1 MSTDAEFAR
10 LAREYLDDRAE
21 RHPDAATGL
30 GDHRFDARLPDPSA
44 QALAAERRALDGWA
58 ARLAALDRAALS
70 AEHQVDAAMMAD
82 GIARRMF
89 ELDDLREHT
98 WNPLL
103 ANPGKAIYQLLARD
117 FAPLPDRL
125 GSVAGR
131 LAAIPGVLAE
141 ARRQLGRMPRVHLE
155 TAIGQFDGAIAL
167 VSDGI
172 DAALEG
178 EGATPPSADRL
189 AQVRPAALEALT
201 GHRAWLSAKLAEAD
215 SNGGFADP
223 RIGPELFAR
232 KLSLTLSAAAD
243 ADAILA
249 RAEADLDRVSEQIT
263 ELAAH
268 ITGQIAGAAGPGVV
282 PQVLGRLAEDVP
294 DDATILEFCRAAL
307 AAQTAFV
314 ADRRLITVYDDPI
327 ELIAMPEIDRGVAVA
342 YCDSPGPLEPAP
354 QPTFIAV
361 SPTPADWPA
370 ERVASFYREYNR
382 HMVHDLMVHEAMPGH
397 YLQLQHSRRFT
408 GSDTAIRAALRSG
421 SFTEGWAV
429 YAERVMAEQGY
440 PGEGDP
446 RAVRMQQLKMQ
457 LRMTINAI
465 LDARIHAHGMT
476 EAEAMA
482 LMADRGH
489 QEEGEAAGKW
499 RRAQLTSAQLSTY
512 YVGYSEISDLAADL
526 RAAGPGQT
534 DQQVHDRMLAHG
546 SPPVR
551 LLRTLIAS

>member
-1 MSTDAEFAR
+1 MSEADAEFAR
-10 LAREYLDDRAE
+10 LARDYLDDRAE

-44 QALAAERRALDGWA
+44 QARADERRALDGWA
-58 ARLAALDRAALS
+58 ARLAALDRGALS

-82 GIARRMF
+82 GIARRVF
-89 ELDDLREHT
+89 EIDELREHT

-103 ANPGKAIYQLLARD
+103 TNPGKAIYQLLARD

-131 LAAIPGVLAE
+131 LAEIPGVLAE
-141 ARRQLGRMPRVHLE
+141 ARGQLGRMPRVHLE
-155 TAIGQFDGAIAL
+155 TAIGQFDGTIAL
-167 VSDGI
+167 LSNQI
-172 DAALEG
+172 DAALEV
-178 EGATPPSADRL
+178 EGSAPQCAARL

-201 GHRAWLSAKLAEAD
+201 GHRDWLSARLAEAD
-215 SNGGFADP
+215 GNGGFADP
-223 RIGPELFAR
+223 RIGPERFAR
-232 KLSLTLSAAAD
+232 KLSLTLNAAAD

-263 ELAAH
+263 ELAA
-268 ITGQIAGAAGPGVV
+268 QMSGAAGPGVV

-307 AAQTAFV
+307 AAQTEFV
-314 ADRRLITVYDDPI
+314 TDRRLITVYDDPV
-327 ELIAMPEIDRGVAVA
+327 ELIPMPEIDRGVAVA
-342 YCDSPGPLEPAP
+342 YCDSPGPLEPVP

-361 SPTPADWPA
+361 SPTPADWAA

-397 YLQLQHSRRFT
+397 YLQLQHSRRFS

-421 SFTEGWAV
+421 AFTEGWAV

-457 LRMTINAI
+457 LRMTLNAI

-482 LMADRGH
+482 LMAGRGY

-512 YVGYSEISDLAADL
+512 YVGYCEISDLAADL
-526 RAAGPGQT
+526 RAARPGLT
-534 DQQVHDRMLAHG
+534 DQQLHDRMLAHG

-551 LLRTLIAS
+551 LLRTLIAA

>member
-10 LAREYLDDRAE
+10 LAREYLDDRSE

-44 QALAAERRALDGWA
+44 QALADERRALDGWA
-58 ARLAALDRAALS
+58 ARLGVLDRSALS

-82 GIARRMF
+82 SIARRGF
-89 ELDDLREHT
+89 EVDELREHT

-131 LAAIPGVLAE
+131 LAEVPGVLAE
-141 ARRQLGRMPRVHLE
+141 ARRQLGQMPRVHLE
-155 TAIGQFDGAIAL
+155 TAIGQFGGTIAL
-167 VSDGI
+167 ISNEI
-172 DAALEG
+172 DAALEAAPQCAAG
-178 EGATPPSADRL
+178 L
-189 AQVRPAALEALT
+189 ARVRQSALEALT
-201 GHRAWLSAKLAEAD
+201 EHRTWLSAQLAEAD
-215 SNGGFADP
+215 GHGGFADP
-223 RIGPELFAR
+223 RIGPERFAR
-232 KLSLTLSAAAD
+232 KLSLTLSASAD

-263 ELAAH
+263 ELAE
-268 ITGQIAGAAGPGVV
+268 QIAGAAGPGVV
-282 PQVLGRLAEDVP
+282 RQVLDRLAGDVP
-294 DDATILEFCRAAL
+294 ADATILEFCGDAL

-314 ADRRLITVYDDPI
+314 TGHRLITVYDDPI
-327 ELIAMPEIDRGVAVA
+327 ELIPMPEIDRGVAVA

-361 SPTPADWPA
+361 SPTPADWAP

-397 YLQLQHSRRFT
+397 YLQLQHSRRFA

-421 SFTEGWAV
+421 AFTEGWAV

-512 YVGYSEISDLAADL
+512 YVGYCEISDLAADL
-526 RAAGPGQT
+526 KAADPGLT
-534 DQQVHDRMLAHG
+534 DQRLHDRMLAHG

-551 LLRTLIAS
+551 LLRTLIAA